1 MFNIG
6 LPEFLLFAIVAI
18 VFIGPERLPAV
29 ARWLGKQ
36 AAKVRKAWREIQADM
51 EEDEDFRQIK
61 IASRKLKQ
69 ELSSV
74 SRELKR
80 AGEDAKLDD
89 SKESGKE
96 VDDTSTFDDDVEML
110 RQSRAAGETPI
121 QRYHSTNVATTTE
134 TTEESEEQS

>member
-6 LPEFLLFAIVAI
+6 LPEFLLFAIIAI
-18 VFIGPERLPAV
+18 VFIGPERLPTV

-61 IASRKLKQ
+61 IASRKLKN

-74 SRELKR
+74 SKELNK
-80 AGEDAKLDD
+80 AGEDAKLDEVKAD
-89 SKESGKE
+89 MKP
-96 VDDTSTFDDDVEML
+96 VDDSSTFDDDVEMI

-121 QRYHSTNVATTTE
+121 QRYHSSNVATPDD
-134 TTEESEEQS
+134 ESEDAS

>member
-6 LPEFLLFAIVAI
+6 LPEFLLFAIIAI
-18 VFIGPERLPAV
+18 VFIGPERLPTV

-61 IASRKLKQ
+61 IASRKLKN

-74 SRELKR
+74 SKELNK
-80 AGEDAKLDD
+80 AGEDAKLDEVKAD
-89 SKESGKE
+89 MKP
-96 VDDTSTFDDDVEML
+96 VDDSSTFDDDVEMI

-121 QRYHSTNVATTTE
+121 QRYHSSNAATPDD
-134 TTEESEEQS
+134 ESEDAS